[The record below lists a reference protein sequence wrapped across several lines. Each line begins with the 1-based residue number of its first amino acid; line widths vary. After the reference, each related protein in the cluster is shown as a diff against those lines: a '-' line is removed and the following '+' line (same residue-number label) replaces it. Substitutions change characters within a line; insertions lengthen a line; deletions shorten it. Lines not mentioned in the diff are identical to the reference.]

1 MSPLDYL
8 DMQFGFR
15 LSKKNGQLQGSWHN
29 MHNFTI
35 ILVHVLRCKNATKFF
50 PVYCILISGSIR
62 IFYNKKYSK
71 IKPVHLPKY
80 SKEMLKIYWYN
91 PLVRNCSTVNLL
103 EISLLVRKSIN
114 ILQTLFKRNHVYY
127 GIQTIYYLSN

>member
-15 LSKKNGQLQGSWHN
+15 LSKITAKCKVHEIIC
-29 MHNFTI
+29 I
-35 ILVHVLRCKNATKFF
+35 ILLSYLYIFWDVSLKNIF
-50 PVYCILISGSIR
+50 PYIVNLFQDLSKYST
-62 IFYNKKYSK
+62 FKKYSK

-91 PLVRNCSTVNLL
+91 PLVRNCSTINLL
-103 EISLLVRKSIN
+103 EISLLVRKVIN